1 MLCHIQKHTKIHTYS
16 ARDKIERFLRLANQN
31 CARMQK
37 MMVLW
42 TLAFVPCA
50 CAYVYAVCM
59 STERMLIRI
68 WCILDVDSTVQ
79 QRLGGYGAESWIFY
93 QTVTRPPWFSKSKLY
108 GHTWN
113 IYNFASYLWF
123 KKSQYNR
130 EAVLNR
136 STSYP
141 PCITAIETS
150 HKQKEDVYN
159 GTTNDFPSIHLPSAV
174 GSLKVDNLHTT
185 VFDISPRKYIS
196 QVFFSSVWQ
205 KQHQATK
212 DFLLMDLMSRGS
224 TVYRTDPPPLC
235 SKSLLLRMQVN
246 LGLRGTNKM
255 VWPHKAIR

>member
-1 MLCHIQKHTKIHTYS
+1 MDVGFRT
-16 ARDKIERFLRLANQN
+16 LRMRVHVRCLYE
-31 CARMQK
+31 C
-37 MMVLW
+37 
-42 TLAFVPCA
+42 TG
-50 CAYVYAVCM
+50 
-59 STERMLIRI
+59 RMLIRI

-196 QVFFSSVWQ
+196 QVFFSRCGKSRI
-205 KQHQATK
+205 KQQRIFYWWILCQRLNSLPNRSSSFMFKKFIAAHASEFRPAWDEQNGLATQ
-212 DFLLMDLMSRGS
+212 SNQIA
-224 TVYRTDPPPLC
+224 C
-235 SKSLLLRMQVN
+235 SKSNSLLFLSISSKIPSIQI
-246 LGLRGTNKM
+246 LL
-255 VWPHKAIR
+255 

>member
-16 ARDKIERFLRLANQN
+16 ARDKIERLRLANQN

-37 MMVLW
+37 NDGTMDVGFR
-42 TLAFVPCA
+42 TLRMRVRVRCLHE
-50 CAYVYAVCM
+50 C
-59 STERMLIRI
+59 TGRMLIRI

>member
-1 MLCHIQKHTKIHTYS
+1 MVHTRRWQYRPTKIGWFGQLY
-16 ARDKIERFLRLANQN
+16 
-31 CARMQK
+31 
-37 MMVLW
+37 
-42 TLAFVPCA
+42 
-50 CAYVYAVCM
+50 
-59 STERMLIRI
+59 
-68 WCILDVDSTVQ
+68 
-79 QRLGGYGAESWIFY
+79 GGESWIFY

-196 QVFFSSVWQ
+196 QVFFFFGVAKAASGNERFSIDGSYVKRLNSLPNRSSSFMFKKFIAAHASEFRPAWDEQ
-205 KQHQATK
+205 NGLATQ
-212 DFLLMDLMSRGS
+212 SNQIA
-224 TVYRTDPPPLC
+224 C
-235 SKSLLLRMQVN
+235 SKSNSLLFLSISSKIPSIQI
-246 LGLRGTNKM
+246 LL
-255 VWPHKAIR
+255 

>member
-1 MLCHIQKHTKIHTYS
+1 MR
-16 ARDKIERFLRLANQN
+16 ARTCTIFA
-31 CARMQK
+31 
-37 MMVLW
+37 W
-42 TLAFVPCA
+42 
-50 CAYVYAVCM
+50 VYGEDVDAVC
-59 STERMLIRI
+59 STLIVPTKNFRQKQEGKHNNEGFG
-68 WCILDVDSTVQ
+68 WLSHCLH
-79 QRLGGYGAESWIFY
+79 GGESWIFY
-93 QTVTRPPWFSKSKLY
+93 QTVPRPPWFSKSKLY

-235 SKSLLLRMQVN
+235 SKSLLLRIC
-246 LGLRGTNKM
+246 K
-255 VWPHKAIR
+255 WI